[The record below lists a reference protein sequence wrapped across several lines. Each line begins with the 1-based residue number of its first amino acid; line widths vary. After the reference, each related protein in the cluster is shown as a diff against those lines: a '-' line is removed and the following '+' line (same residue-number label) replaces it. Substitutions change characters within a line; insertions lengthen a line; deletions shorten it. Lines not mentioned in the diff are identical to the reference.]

1 MVQSMV
7 SMWSVNTFPKAS
19 LFTGGFGFIS
29 ERAACRTSSREL
41 SNSDVDTV
49 DWHLNIACDVDNSYF
64 DQHIALHNYYKGEQ
78 YKLAI
83 FRVLHKIISQLLSF
97 C

>member
-1 MVQSMV
+1 MV

-49 DWHLNIACDVDNSYF
+49 DWHLSI
-64 DQHIALHNYYKGEQ
+64 
-78 YKLAI
+78 KL
-83 FRVLHKIISQLLSF
+83 KM
-97 C
+97 

>member
-49 DWHLNIACDVDNSYF
+49 DWHLNIACDVDTLY
-64 DQHIALHNYYKGEQ
+64 LHNYYKGEQ

-83 FRVLHKIISQLLSF
+83 FRSDT
-97 C
+97 